1 MPKGYWIA
9 QIDVTDPAAYD
20 GYRKLTPDIIAAHG
34 GRFIVRGGAQ
44 EAVEGAARPRTVVV
58 EFPSYEAA
66 RACYF
71 SPGYQAAAAIRQG
84 AAASNFLLIEGWE
97 G

>member
-9 QIDVTDPAAYD
+9 QIDVTDTAAYE

-34 GRFIVRGGAQ
+34 GRFIVRGGPQ
-44 EAVEGAARPRTVVV
+44 EAVEGAARLRTVVV
-58 EFPSYEAA
+58 EFPTYQAA

-71 SPGYQAAAAIRQG
+71 SPAYQTAAAIRQG
-84 AAASNFLLIEGWE
+84 AAQSNFLLIEGWE